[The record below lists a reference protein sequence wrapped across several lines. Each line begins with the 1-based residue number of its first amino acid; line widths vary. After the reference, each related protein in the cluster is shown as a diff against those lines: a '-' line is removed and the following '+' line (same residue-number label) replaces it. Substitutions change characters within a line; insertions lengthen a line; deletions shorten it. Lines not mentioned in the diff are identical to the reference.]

1 LHRLQLKRQVNLQLK
16 PKEVPMITADHVS
29 AAPPDSSLR
38 ERKKRETRRRLR
50 RVALGLFAERGYSN
64 VTAEEI
70 AEAAEVSTRTFF
82 NYFPSKEAVLLSADP
97 DRLQAVR
104 ESVMAAPAGTPAV
117 EVLHAAMT
125 AWAQEVVAQLTELGG
140 DPDSWLRRM
149 KAARADLH
157 LRTAQAAQMEAIER
171 TIAGALAERLD
182 VDPERD
188 PYPTLLAVL
197 ASGMFRASLAS
208 WSASGGSVPLEQLVD
223 LAFQAVADGLPE
235 TASLR
240 HALTGVTDRKDNY

>member
-1 LHRLQLKRQVNLQLK
+1 ML
-16 PKEVPMITADHVS
+16 TAEH
-29 AAPPDSSLR
+29 AAAEHDGSLR

-50 RVALGLFAERGYSN
+50 RVALGLFADRGYSN

-97 DRLQAVR
+97 DRLDEIR
-104 ESVMAAPAGTPAV
+104 ESVMAAPAGTAAV
-117 EVLHAAMT
+117 EVLHQAML
-125 AWAQEVVAQLTELGG
+125 AWAREVVAQLAELGG
-140 DPDSWLRRM
+140 DPASWLTRM

-171 TIAGALAERLD
+171 TIAGALAQRLGT
-182 VDPERD
+182 DPERD
-188 PYPTLLAVL
+188 PYPNLLAVL
-197 ASGMFRASLAS
+197 AAGMFRTSLAS
-208 WSASGGSVPLEQLVD
+208 WAASGGSVPLERLID
-223 LAFQAVADGLPE
+223 LAFEALADGLPE

-240 HALTGVTDRKDNY
+240 HALAGVDRKDNL

>member
-1 LHRLQLKRQVNLQLK
+1 LHRLQLK
-16 PKEVPMITADHVS
+16 PKEVPLITADHAP
-29 AAPPDSSLR
+29 AAQLDSPPPDNSLR

-117 EVLHAAMT
+117 EVLHVAMT
-125 AWAQEVVAQLTELGG
+125 KWAQEVVAQLNGLGG
-140 DPDSWLRRM
+140 EPASWLGRM
-149 KAARADLH
+149 KASRADLH

-171 TIAGALAERLD
+171 TIAAALADRLG

-208 WSASGGSVPLEQLVD
+208 WAASGGSVPLERLID
-223 LAFQAVADGLPE
+223 LAFLAVADGLPE
-235 TASLR
+235 TTPLR
-240 HALTGVTDRKDNY
+240 HALSGVTDRKENY

>member
-1 LHRLQLKRQVNLQLK
+1 LHRLQLK
-16 PKEVPMITADHVS
+16 PKEVPLITADHAP
-29 AAPPDSSLR
+29 AAPLDSTQPDSSLR

-50 RVALGLFAERGYSN
+50 RVALGLFAERGYSS

-97 DRLQAVR
+97 DRLREIR
-104 ESVMAAPAGTPAV
+104 ESVMAAPVGTPAV
-117 EVLHAAMT
+117 EVVHLALKT
-125 AWAQEVVAQLTELGG
+125 WAREVVAQLTELGG
-140 DPDSWLRRM
+140 DPDGWLRRM

-157 LRTAQAAQMEAIER
+157 LRTAQAAQMEAMER
-171 TIAGALAERLD
+171 TIAAALAERLG

-188 PYPTLLAVL
+188 PYPVLLAVL

-208 WSASGGSVPLEQLVD
+208 WSASGGSVPLEQLID

-235 TASLR
+235 TTPLR
-240 HALTGVTDRKDNY
+240 HALSGVTDRKENH